1 VFDDFTLGLYSFF
14 HTKYNINVRFNIITL
29 SNSSEICAYICI
41 SITGQTLLNL
51 AEFKKPEVV
60 LNERAV
66 WELKE
71 PALMLS

>member
-1 VFDDFTLGLYSFF
+1 V
-14 HTKYNINVRFNIITL
+14 KYVHI
-29 SNSSEICAYICI
+29 YI